1 MDEGD
6 SDLDVDLDKI
16 RVLSAPNSDR
26 PEGEEEQGGEVEQG
40 GHDEEENSHSGSEAE
55 MSSPERRRLS
65 QQERKRLQSI
75 ARYRKKEEPLRTEM
89 KIKEK
94 WVVKREGTETGVRR
108 SSRLLRK
115 YSKK

>member
-1 MDEGD
+1 MW
-6 SDLDVDLDKI
+6 
-16 RVLSAPNSDR
+16 R
-26 PEGEEEQGGEVEQG
+26 
-40 GHDEEENSHSGSEAE
+40 SGS
-55 MSSPERRRLS
+55 PVRRRLS